1 MSEQTTEPKPHG
13 PAARRVAVVHTGHAS
28 RYLQQL
34 CKHFAHKLPVTFDP
48 EQGVINF
55 AMGTCRLTAGSA
67 DLRLEIEAPNPDDI
81 ERLANVVASHLVRFA
96 FREEMHVE
104 WREAGPAGR

>member
-1 MSEQTTEPKPHG
+1 MTEQTTEPKPHG
-13 PAARRVAVVHTGHAS
+13 PAARRIAVVHTDHAS

-55 AMGTCRLTAGSA
+55 AMGECRLTATGS
-67 DLRLEIEAPNPDDI
+67 DLHLAIEAPNPADI
-81 ERLANVVASHLVRFA
+81 ERLAHVVASHLVRFA
-96 FREEMHVE
+96 FREEMQVE
-104 WREAGPAGR
+104 WQEAT